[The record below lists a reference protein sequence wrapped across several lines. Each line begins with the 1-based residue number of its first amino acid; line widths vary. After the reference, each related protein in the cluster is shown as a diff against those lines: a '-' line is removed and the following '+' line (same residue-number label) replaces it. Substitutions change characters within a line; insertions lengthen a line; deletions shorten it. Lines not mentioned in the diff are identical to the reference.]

1 MDSSACADG
10 VEFTMR
16 RQDGRVTEVHTTSPA
31 VDHFL
36 RLVNV
41 RDSYHTWVNY
51 AFDLRSFFA
60 VVGKPPEA
68 LTRTDCVAFMEQ
80 QARRG
85 LADATIN
92 RRLAAVSSLLTEL
105 QLYDP
110 DHFARNLVRPAPRG
124 RNGRRAVSSLYH
136 RQPARIPHIL
146 PPADLRAIFVA
157 LPSWRDRTLMLLM
170 WVSCLRVSEVVA
182 LRFADIE
189 CSQRRVQV
197 RAGKGGWPR
206 TTYMD
211 EATFGALNRY
221 LDQERGAL
229 FPEQDALFV
238 SFKGRARGWPLTPNA
253 IQKMLTYY
261 GRTCGVPDL
270 HPHLFRHTGITQLLE
285 HKVPAPVVR
294 ALVGHRRPESL
305 DPYTHLSDP
314 FLHAEFTRAQ
324 DALDLTRLLHLAD
337 AARPT
342 ARPAGD
348 DR

>member
-1 MDSSACADG
+1 MDSTASGDG
-10 VEFTMR
+10 VEFTMLR
-16 RQDGRVTEVHTTSPA
+16 RAGQVIAVCTTSPA

-51 AFDLRSFFA
+51 ACDLRIFFA

-68 LTRTDCVAFMEQ
+68 LTRADCVAFMEQ
-80 QARRG
+80 QAQRG

-92 RRLAAVSSLLTEL
+92 RRLAAVSALLSEL

-110 DHFARNLVRPAPRG
+110 DRFARNLVRPTPRRRG
-124 RNGRRAVSSLYH
+124 GRRAVSSLYR

-146 PPADLRAIFVA
+146 TPEELRAIFVA

-170 WVSCLRVSEVVA
+170 WVSCLRVSEAVA

-189 CSQRRVQV
+189 CSQRRVRV

-221 LDQERGAL
+221 LDRERGAL

-238 SFKGRARGWPLTPNA
+238 GFKGRARGRPLTPNA
-253 IQKMLTYY
+253 VQKMLTYY
-261 GRTCGVPDL
+261 GRACGVPGL

-285 HKVPAPVVR
+285 NQVPAPAVR

-314 FLHAEFTRAQ
+314 FLHAELARAQ
-324 DALDLTRLLHLAD
+324 EALGLARLLHLAD
-337 AARPT
+337 AVAPS
-342 ARPAGD
+342 APPAGG